1 MANIQHLGFITYKI
15 MPFIIIAYLVISSLL
30 SGTTKGFHLLAGI
43 MITNVIVIMVSRI
56 PQIQKY
62 MFNDSE
68 GNEIDSVEYLQNM
81 QKCNLITMDMG
92 TPLSYLPLSSS
103 IISFVFAYFIHI
115 IRTATEGGKNIS
127 RSVAGKNAGL
137 ILMLS
142 ILFLYDIYY
151 HLTTCNAVGM
161 SVFIPV
167 LIGIFMGIIWAA
179 STDDANRMGVAGTPQ
194 SEKCST
200 TDSGIYRCN
209 ISDGTDTI
217 AF

>member
-56 PQIQKY
+56 PQIQSF
-62 MFNDSE
+62 MFKGTNVDD
-68 GNEIDSVEYLQNM
+68 NTYLQNM

-103 IISFVFAYFIHI
+103 IISFIFAYFMHI
-115 IRTATEGGKNIS
+115 IRTAKEGGKNIS
-127 RSVAGKNAGL
+127 RSVAGKNIGL
-137 ILMLS
+137 ILMLL

-151 HLTTCNAVGM
+151 HLTTCNTVGM

-179 STDDANRMGVAGTPQ
+179 STDNANRMGVAGMAQ

-200 TDSGIYRCN
+200 TDSGTYKCN

>member
-62 MFNDSE
+62 MFQGTDE
-68 GNEIDSVEYLQNM
+68 TKYLQNM
-81 QKCNLITMDMG
+81 QNCNLITMDMG

-103 IISFVFAYFIHI
+103 IISFIFAYFMHI
-115 IRTATEGGKNIS
+115 IRTAKEGGKNIS
-127 RSVAGKNAGL
+127 RSVAGKNIGL
-137 ILMLS
+137 ILMLL

-151 HLTTCNAVGM
+151 HLTTCNTVGM

-179 STDDANRMGVAGTPQ
+179 STDNANRMGVAGMAQ

-200 TDSGIYRCN
+200 TDSGTYKCN

>member
-62 MFNDSE
+62 MFQGTD
-68 GNEIDSVEYLQNM
+68 GTEYLGNM

-115 IRTATEGGKNIS
+115 IRTAKEGGKNIS
-127 RSVAGKNAGL
+127 RSVAGKNIGL
-137 ILMLS
+137 ILMLL

-151 HLTTCNAVGM
+151 HLTTCNTVGM

-179 STDDANRMGVAGTPQ
+179 STDNANRMGVAGMAQ

-200 TDSGIYRCN
+200 TDSGTYKCN